1 MDVSVSKEFIKVYD
15 YISKLEKDI
24 TDVAKEHYDTSIVSY
39 DEINNV
45 PENLS
50 DFNNDLEF
58 VTEQQVDDKI
68 NNIEFPEQD
77 CSNLLKKD
85 GEKEQECSI
94 PTKFDK
100 LCAKTQKE
108 SDSSENVATT
118 EFVHNLVKEGTEQTK
133 SWVFGTYGKKED
145 EKDFVTEQELQE
157 TLTDYPTK
165 QAAEVIATDIVEEA
179 ISELDI
185 PTKVSQLQNDSGY
198 ITLNDI
204 PEDLVT
210 SVNGQQGDV
219 VIDIPVVP
227 TNVSAF
233 TNDAGYITGPVVT
246 SVNNQT
252 GAVSV
257 QENVQANWNATSGLA
272 AILNKPALKRV
283 ATTGDYNDLDNTPD
297 LTTKID
303 KVQSTDNAI
312 VRFDGNQGDV
322 QNSDVIIDD
331 SGDMIIDS
339 SIYLTTIYQ
348 SVHTAG
354 NSRIYFGSKES
365 PVAYAAAN
373 SAGSF
378 GMYNGQGKGFS
389 CQPTLNFF
397 STSNIDLGR
406 AGNSWKDFY
415 FTGQFYRTSY
425 GYEFP
430 DKSGTVALTSDLFS
444 GDYNDLTNK
453 PTIPVVPTNVSAFTN
468 DAGYLT
474 SHQDI
479 SGKYDKTGGN
489 ISGDVDIDGTLKLN
503 IEDEDYDSA
512 ITMTA
517 RLDNNLGTTLTLT
530 GNADSTQYKTLVR
543 NIATPVNNYD
553 AANKKYV
560 DDNILIPNYYLVELN
575 LDGSVNR
582 KASSLTWATVSSNLT
597 NPNEA
602 DYLDVLWE
610 NGYGTNQYTRFYV
623 KATEIVEVNTG
634 DIKFIGDVEYAGI
647 QRRIVFTLDHNDVLT
662 TTSIT
667 TLEIISN
674 KKSSVVDNLSN
685 DYYPSTNAVYNEF
698 QRKPVTIWEVSSGQT
713 GLLSSEQNI
722 TENPTWQLTG
732 LNMSPYK
739 RIKIYTKAGKKTS
752 GVGQDASNTPAVVLE
767 MSLDDRAAG
776 PTGGHFMG
784 SVVGQKPN
792 DTNRLFTVTC
802 AVSADKTSF
811 AVLRMTTLYGT
822 AATANSDCNGY
833 VFKIEGYYD

>member
-50 DFNNDLEF
+50 DFDNDLGF

-133 SWVFGTYGKKED
+133 SWVFGTYGKKEE

-157 TLTDYPTK
+157 TLTNYPTK

-297 LTTKID
+297 LS
-303 KVQSTDNAI
+303 VYAES
-312 VRFDGNQGDV
+312 
-322 QNSDVIIDD
+322 SDL
-331 SGDMIIDS
+331 S
-339 SIYLTTIYQ
+339 
-348 SVHTAG
+348 
-354 NSRIYFGSKES
+354 
-365 PVAYAAAN
+365 
-373 SAGSF
+373 
-378 GMYNGQGKGFS
+378 
-389 CQPTLNFF
+389 
-397 STSNIDLGR
+397 
-406 AGNSWKDFY
+406 
-415 FTGQFYRTSY
+415 
-425 GYEFP
+425 
-430 DKSGTVALTSDLFS
+430 TVATS
-444 GDYNDLTNK
+444 GDYDDLTNK

-503 IEDEDYDSA
+503 IEDEDYESA

-543 NIATPVNNYD
+543 NITTPVNDYD

-560 DDNILIPNYYLVELN
+560 DDNILVPNYYLVELN

-582 KASSLTWATVSSNLT
+582 KASSLTWTTVSSNLT

-647 QRRIVFTLDHNDVLT
+647 QRRIVFTLDRNDVLT

-767 MSLDDRAAG
+767 MSLDNRAAG
-776 PTGGHFMG
+776 PVGGHFTC

-822 AATANSDCNGY
+822 AATTNSDCNGY